1 VNVESIQKLRV
12 DIAYLDIMSAKH
24 FNPERFGE
32 WCEEVCR

>member
-12 DIAYLDIMSAKH
+12 DTAYLDIMSDKH